1 MANSAPTYVGGQQ
14 IGAAPTNAQ
23 PGTTQFGKSA
33 GGDCGPAN
41 DDDTA
46 NQSFFDKEKDR
57 LIEDIAG
64 VSRFMVSERC
74 EVC

>member
-23 PGTTQFGKSA
+23 PGTTQFGRSA